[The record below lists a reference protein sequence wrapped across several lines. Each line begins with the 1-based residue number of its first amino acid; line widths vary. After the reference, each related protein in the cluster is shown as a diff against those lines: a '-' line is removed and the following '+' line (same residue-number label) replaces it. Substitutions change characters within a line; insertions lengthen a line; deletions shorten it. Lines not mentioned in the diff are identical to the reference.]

1 MNYFKLPENG
11 IEGLEE
17 HAWHKDYGNVRIIG
31 MDSNGGY
38 ATEEACN
45 RLTLNTNMTASF
57 SRALSEGLYADQYD
71 DLFNGV
77 LSENINNIVKASEV
91 H

>member
-1 MNYFKLPENG
+1 MPNLYKELDSEWVKLV
-11 IEGLEE
+11 GL
-17 HAWHKDYGNVRIIG
+17 
-31 MDSNGGY
+31 SGGY
-38 ATEEACN
+38 TTKEACR
-45 RLTLNTNMTASF
+45 RLAVNDNMTASF
-57 SRALSEGLYADQYD
+57 SRALSEGLSADQYD